1 MNQKVARR
9 LLEQLGHRCE
19 VVSNGRE
26 ALERW
31 REQSWDLML
40 VDLQMP
46 EMDGETAIRL
56 LREETLTRGVATS
69 PPSR

>member
-1 MNQKVARR
+1 
-9 LLEQLGHRCE
+9 
-19 VVSNGRE
+19 
-26 ALERW
+26 
-31 REQSWDLML
+31 ML